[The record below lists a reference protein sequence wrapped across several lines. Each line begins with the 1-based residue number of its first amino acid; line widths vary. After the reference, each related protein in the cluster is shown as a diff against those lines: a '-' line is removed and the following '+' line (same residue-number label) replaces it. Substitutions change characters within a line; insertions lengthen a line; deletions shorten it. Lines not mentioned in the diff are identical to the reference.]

1 MSVDGKLLFVY
12 FFRSETDFHLDQRR
26 RKTVKIILQKEY
38 SSLKRRT
45 HKDPFLE
52 REANYYDFQIAS
64 KSKARRAAGLKNDF
78 RFLFIFSVAAVATH
92 LA

>member
-12 FFRSETDFHLDQRR
+12 FFRSETDFHLDRR
-26 RKTVKIILQKEY
+26 LRKTVKITLQKEH

-64 KSKARRAAGLKNDF
+64 KSKDRRAAGLKNDF